1 MPMKWPVPEEA
12 AGERADKVLAHLSG
26 HSRSTVRMALETGA
40 VRLSGEVVEPRRRVS
55 VGDEFVGELEKPHVP
70 LQPEPVDFG
79 VVFEDPDLAVID
91 KPTGVVT
98 HPGAGR
104 RTGTLAAGLLHRW
117 PSIRGVGDEDRW
129 GIVHRLDRD
138 TSGLLVVALTAEAHL
153 GLSAAIKRHDVTRE
167 YLCLV
172 NGTPA
177 SPTGTVDAPIG
188 RDPRRPTRMSID
200 RDGRFAV
207 THYRIED
214 MWGSAPLLR
223 VTLETGR
230 THQIR
235 VHLSSIGLPVAG
247 DRTYGPG
254 PHHHRLFLHSTRLAF
269 THPISGEAIDVESPL
284 PPDLASLQPPVTGS
298 R

>member
-1 MPMKWPVPEEA
+1 MRWLVPEDAE
-12 AGERADKVLAHLSG
+12 GERADKVLAHISG
-26 HSRSTVRMALETGA
+26 HSRSTVRLALETGA
-40 VRLSGEVVEPRRRVS
+40 VTLSGEAVEPRRRVS
-55 VGDEFVGELEKPHVP
+55 IGDEFVGVLEKLHVP
-70 LQPEPVDFG
+70 LEPEPIDFG
-79 VVFEDPDLAVID
+79 VVFEDDDLAVVD

-153 GLSAAIKRHDVTRE
+153 GLSAAIKRRDVTRE

-172 NGTPA
+172 NSAPA

-200 RDGRFAV
+200 RDGRHAV

-214 MWGSAPLLR
+214 TWGSATLLR

-235 VHLSSIGLPVAG
+235 VHLASIGLPVAG

-269 THPISGEAIDVESPL
+269 VHPVTAAAIDMTSPL
-284 PPDLASLQPPVTGS
+284 PSDLASLQPPVTGP